1 MPQNVVLP
9 GPAPW
14 GFRLSGGIDFNQ
26 PLVITRVGVFH
37 PSAASRG
44 LWRAGPPR
52 ERRAASEP
60 LGCAGWVLA
69 SGSQVEGRQHLSEQS
84 SEDAERL
91 RELTTSALVV
101 SVCSLLTSRSF
112 PRRVNW
118 LRGFPARWA
127 AFSLSTPG
135 FLSVTNEVGIRKALL
150 ERDARLNVFLVWM
163 KSSGRC
169 SQGTTWAGQVGIYH
183 ISPDKGKVTNL
194 YY

>member
-112 PRRVNW
+112 PK
-118 LRGFPARWA
+118 RGELAAWFPC
-127 AFSLSTPG
+127 
-135 FLSVTNEVGIRKALL
+135 EVGCLL
-150 ERDARLNVFLVWM
+150 SLDARFPFSNKRGGDQ
-163 KSSGRC
+163 KSFVGERC
-169 SQGTTWAGQVGIYH
+169 ASECFPCLDEKFRALFAGHHLGWPSWNLSYQPRQGKSY
-183 ISPDKGKVTNL
+183 
-194 YY
+194 